1 MRKDNNSKTTA
12 SQASDEATDVDV
24 DVDAPAALAVS
35 DDNKNV
41 QEEQLVL
48 VGGQFLS
55 GYNYGMK
62 KPAQLYDHSE
72 SLLKILLI
80 VI

>member
-1 MRKDNNSKTTA
+1 MRKDNNKTTA
-12 SQASDEATDVDV
+12 DEDNEATELDV
-24 DVDAPAALAVS
+24 DVDAAPALPVS

-80 VI
+80 AI

>member
-1 MRKDNNSKTTA
+1 MRKDNNNKTTA
-12 SQASDEATDVDV
+12 DEDNEATNV
-24 DVDAPAALAVS
+24 DVDAAPALAVS

-41 QEEQLVL
+41 QEE
-48 VGGQFLS
+48 QFLS

-62 KPAQLYDHSE
+62 KPAQLYDHDSYRAYE

-80 VI
+80 AI